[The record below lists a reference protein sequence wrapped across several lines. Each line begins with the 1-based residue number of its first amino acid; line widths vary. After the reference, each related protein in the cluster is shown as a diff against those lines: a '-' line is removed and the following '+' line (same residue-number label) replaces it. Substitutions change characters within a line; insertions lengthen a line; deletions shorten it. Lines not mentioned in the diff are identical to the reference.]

1 VTDIIKY
8 RRRGAVFVNNLTAAY
23 NYAME
28 PLCEETHLKVHQLN
42 MLLFLSE
49 NPEHNMARDIC
60 KCLWMKPALV
70 SMSVDELVDMGYL
83 VREAV
88 PGDRR
93 KVRLVL
99 TEKAKTLTGRVLEQQ
114 REFIDRAKQGLTTQ
128 EKDQLERFFDII
140 FDNIDQMS
148 H

>member
-1 VTDIIKY
+1 MADIIKY
-8 RRRGAVFVNNLTAAY
+8 RRRGAIFVNNLASAY
-23 NYAME
+23 NVAMI
-28 PLCEETHLKVHQLN
+28 PLCEETHLKVHQLD
-42 MLLFLSE
+42 MLLYLSE
-49 NPEHNMARDIC
+49 NPEHSTARDIC
-60 KCLWMKPALV
+60 KCLWLKPGLV

-93 KVRLVL
+93 KVRLKL
-99 TEKAKTLTGRVLEQQ
+99 TKKAEALTGRVLQLQ
-114 REFIDRAKQGLTTQ
+114 SVFIDRAKQGLTAK
-128 EKDQLERFFDII
+128 EKDQLEHFFDVI